1 MTVSTFSAAVHI
13 TPSTST
19 FFSEHV
25 TIIYVTLAVIKTF
38 YNHGRRKARKLKDG
52 DTKEEATDDI
62 IFDECVSSS
71 RPDYSLNLFQSIPY
85 RQILH
90 SSRHRE
96 HRRISPSIVS
106 GATRVPHVLY

>member
-13 TPSTST
+13 TPSTLT

-25 TIIYVTLAVIKTF
+25 TIIQVYVTLAVIKTF
-38 YNHGRRKARKLKDG
+38 YTHGRRKAKKLKDG
-52 DTKEEATDDI
+52 DIKEEATDDI
-62 IFDECVSSS
+62 LFDECVSSS
-71 RPDYSLNLFQSIPY
+71 RPDYLALNLFQSIPY

-90 SSRHRE
+90 SSRHIE

-106 GATRVPHVLY
+106 GAIRVP